1 MIFERYLL
9 KQALRPALIQ
19 KKASKHLGLIV
30 VIPAY
35 DEESLIPC
43 LNSLQQSDKTEK
55 AVEVIV
61 VFNASELTSNEIK
74 EKNKKAAQEADEWF
88 QRLESPNFSLH
99 FIIENELPSKHAGV
113 GLARKIGMDEA
124 VRRFEQVGNQ
134 NGVIACFDADSQC
147 EPNYLTAIEAHFQ
160 TYPKT
165 TATSIY
171 FEHPLDGQQF
181 DQSIYRGI
189 LFYEMHLRYYKQ
201 ALAYANMPFAFHTV
215 GSSMAVSA
223 KAYCLEGGMN
233 KRKAG
238 EDFYFLQKFIKAG
251 NFMEIKNTKVIPS
264 PRPSHR
270 VPFGTG
276 RAIQEMLNE
285 ERKIDESY
293 AWESFEVLKEL
304 STQVPLW
311 WKHEAKVPKLFIDF
325 VCKETFLNKVVEIKR
340 QTSNETNFVRRF
352 YEWFDAFQCLKFMHY
367 LRDNIYPNQNLL
379 KVVPQLIGQEFN
391 GVEAKDLLNKLREI
405 DRS

>member
-9 KQALRPALIQ
+9 KQALRSALIQ
-19 KKASKHLGLIV
+19 KKASEHLGLIV

-35 DEESLIPC
+35 DEESLIPS
-43 LNSLQQSDKTEK
+43 LNSLQEGNKTEK

-74 EKNKKAAQEADEWF
+74 EKNKKAAQEANEWF
-88 QRLESPNFSLH
+88 QKLESPHFQLH
-99 FIIENELPSKHAGV
+99 CIFENDLPSKHAGV

-124 VRRFEQVGNQ
+124 VRRFHQVGNQ
-134 NGVIACFDADSQC
+134 HGVIACFDADSLC
-147 EPNYLTAIEAHFQ
+147 ETNYLTAIEAHFQ
-160 TYPKT
+160 AFPNT
-165 TATSIY
+165 TAASIY
-171 FEHPLDGQQF
+171 FEHPLEGQMF
-181 DQSIYRGI
+181 NPSIYRGI
-189 LFYEMHLRYYKQ
+189 SFYEMHLRYYKQ
-201 ALAYANMPFAFHTV
+201 GLAYANLPYAFHTV

-251 NFMEIKNTKVIPS
+251 NFTEIKNTKVIPS

-276 RAIQEMLNE
+276 RAIQEMLDE

-293 AWESFEVLKEL
+293 AWKSFELLKQL
-304 STQVPLW
+304 SAQVPLW
-311 WKHEAKVPKLFIDF
+311 WKSEANPPKPFIHFVGEQLFHKKLDE
-325 VCKETFLNKVVEIKR
+325 VRR
-340 QTSNETNFVRRF
+340 QTSNEPNFIRRF
-352 YEWFDAFQCLKFMHY
+352 YEWFDAFQCLKFMHF
-367 LRDNIYPNQNLL
+367 LRDYYYPNQKLL
-379 KVVPQLIGQEFN
+379 TEVPKLLGKQLHEE
-391 GVEAKDLLNKLREI
+391 EANKILEKLREV
-405 DRS
+405 DRI